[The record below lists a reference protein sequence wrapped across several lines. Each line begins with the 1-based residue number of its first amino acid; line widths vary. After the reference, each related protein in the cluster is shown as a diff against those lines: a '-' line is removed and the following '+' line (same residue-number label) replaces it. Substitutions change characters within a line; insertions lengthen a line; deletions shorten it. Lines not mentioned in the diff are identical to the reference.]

1 MSIPLLWI
9 VTVLY
14 AITSGDLFVQKQYG
28 SAIVFFGYALANVGL
43 ILAMSK

>member
-9 VTVLY
+9 VTALY
-14 AITSGDLFVQKQYG
+14 ALTCGDLFIQKQYG
-28 SAIVFFGYALANVGL
+28 SAVMFFGYALANVGI